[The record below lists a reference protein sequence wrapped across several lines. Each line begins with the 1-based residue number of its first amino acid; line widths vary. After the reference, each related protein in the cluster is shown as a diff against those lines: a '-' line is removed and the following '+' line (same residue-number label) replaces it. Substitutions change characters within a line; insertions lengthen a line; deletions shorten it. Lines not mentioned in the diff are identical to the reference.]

1 MDSQGFMCHDDAI
14 TIRAQKHEVRL
25 GEKWWESMV
34 KDERLGWFNLRTNEN
49 RREDEYLDPE
59 EVARGEWRMKWSR
72 KAKIEGG
79 YITTKESYVDIVMNN
94 LWGDFGT
101 RYREALD
108 GVVAASEK
116 GILAY
121 SPRAFFPEDK
131 ERNRLESMRVRVKKY
146 FSVVRYEHN
155 LVMLD
160 DDLGESLMSEL
171 WAHEEK
177 EAREIGERA
186 RKEGR
191 EWNTIYIKGFA
202 GTSAKEKP
210 NLVKVYRDDDLGGKV
225 KIEVTLRNGYL
236 KRHRMNDV
244 GSAWETQTGIQAKI
258 QKALTRE
265 WKALFEKAPLTG
277 GMLME
282 RMPKE
287 YKLHGRERDG
297 RVDLLNFMVSTRN
310 TFTEVK
316 ARLENV
322 EVAQAA
328 QAQAQADLA
337 ARVARLEGGKGEKPI

>member
-14 TIRAQKHEVRL
+14 TIRAQKHEVSL
-25 GEKWWESMV
+25 GERWWEPMT
-34 KDERLGWFNLRTNEN
+34 KDESIGWFNLVTSEHRKA
-49 RREDEYLDPE
+49 REWISSDEWASGHWR
-59 EVARGEWRMKWSR
+59 EVWTR

-79 YITTKESYVDIVMNN
+79 YITMYTSHVDIVRND

-108 GVVAASEK
+108 GVVEASEK

-121 SPRAFFPEDK
+121 SPRAFFPT
-131 ERNRLESMRVRVKKY
+131 ERNRLEAMRARVRKY
-146 FSVVRYEHN
+146 FSVVKYEHN

-160 DDLGESLMSEL
+160 DVLGTTLMGEL
-171 WAHEEK
+171 WAHEEPEAKVMREKAK
-177 EAREIGERA
+177 E
-186 RKEGR
+186 EGR
-191 EWNTIYIKGFA
+191 EWETIYIKGFA

-236 KRHRMNDV
+236 KRHGMNDV
-244 GSAWETQTGIQAKI
+244 GSAWERQPELQTRI

-287 YKLHGRERDG
+287 YKLHGRDREG
-297 RVDLLNFMVSTRN
+297 RIDLLNFMVSTRN

-322 EVAQAA
+322 E
-328 QAQAQADLA
+328 QAQADLA
-337 ARVARLEGGKGEKPI
+337 ARVARLEGGKGEAPK